1 MHSDE
6 EHDPFITVFV
16 AIIFLFFIYVTLYS
30 LYDLCCLR
38 RSRSNHIRSS
48 RSLSPAMVF
57 VPIDP
62 SHIPSR
68 GGLDPAVVKSLPVF
82 TFSGAAE
89 DPIDCAVC
97 LSEFEE
103 GESGRVLPG
112 CEHAFHVECIDM
124 WFHSHSTCPLCRSL
138 VEPLVDQTVIAIS
151 PEPVSETEPAV
162 EMSRRSFRELE
173 DGFLTG
179 DSLANHHS
187 LPLPPRSRRMLS
199 FTRML
204 SRDRRSAPSS
214 FAGAPHQS
222 SPSCGI
228 VMNELDIERGGEEI
242 KSDFR
247 HVEFS

>member
-1 MHSDE
+1 
-6 EHDPFITVFV
+6 
-16 AIIFLFFIYVTLYS
+16 
-30 LYDLCCLR
+30 
-38 RSRSNHIRSS
+38 
-48 RSLSPAMVF
+48 MVF

-82 TFSGAAE
+82 TFSGAE
-89 DPIDCAVC
+89 DPMDCAVC

-138 VEPLVDQTVIAIS
+138 VEPSVTMVEEEEQTVIAIS

-222 SPSCGI
+222 SSSCGV
-228 VMNELDIERGGEEI
+228 VMNELDIERGGSAVRRSIET
-242 KSDFR
+242 
-247 HVEFS
+247 